1 LLARLPVAV
10 VADRVAEAEEDGQR
24 HPISVKGGIDR
35 ADAAWALIHQSRLST
50 LATETASTSSRR
62 VAM

>member
-1 LLARLPVAV
+1 MASAT
-10 VADRVAEAEEDGQR
+10 
-24 HPISVKGGIDR
+24 PISVKGGIDR